1 MFMHGDAAIFCA
13 DAVMCR
19 MLAALCGTHACRVA
33 VADGDD
39 AIMQADAYLYCREQ
53 SLPLLLFTRTPAA
66 MTLPV
71 DINGIVLGRP
81 FLFAD
86 FIAALRQLHDVS
98 PVQEIR
104 DSRPLLRWDPVR
116 RAVLCDGAEILLTQ
130 READVFAA
138 LYAASPAP
146 VSREKL
152 QKEFARTDGNGA
164 DVYVSYLRRKLADL
178 PLCVQIHAVRG
189 QGYALLIQSAPTE
202 AETIPND
209 SITGEI

>member
-13 DAVMCR
+13 DTVLCR

-39 AIMQADAYLYCREQ
+39 AIMQEDAYLYCREQ
-53 SLPLLLFTRTPAA
+53 ALPLILFTRTPAA
-66 MTLPV
+66 QALPV
-71 DINGIVLGRP
+71 DINGVILGRP

-86 FIAALRQLHDVS
+86 FLAALRQLHDVS

-104 DSRPLLRWDPVR
+104 DSRPILRWDPAR
-116 RAVLCDGAEILLTQ
+116 RAVSCDDAEILLTQ
-130 READVFAA
+130 READVFAI

-152 QKEFARTDGNGA
+152 QKEFARSDGNGA
-164 DVYVSYLRRKLADL
+164 DVYISYLRRKLADL

-189 QGYALLIQSAPTE
+189 QGYALLVQSAAAQSEDQRKGGTPE
-202 AETIPND
+202 
-209 SITGEI
+209 